1 MINPQKEDVI
11 LKTKQFVFQELNG
24 DASDHD
30 WWHIVRVAKMAK
42 TIALKEG
49 ADLFICEIAA
59 LLHDIA
65 DEKLN
70 KSAEKGL

>member
-1 MINPQKEDVI
+1 LINLQKEDVI

-24 DASDHD
+24 DASGHD
-30 WWHIVRVAKMAK
+30 WWHIVQVAKLVK
-42 TIALKEG
+42 TITLKERT
-49 ADLFICEIAA
+49 DLFICEMAA